1 MMLLLM
7 MRLCMCCCCCCL
19 WCACSLWCAVEFR
32 CVQLAAR
39 ILRTE
44 LYTERKCVWGCVEVM
59 PSASASASASASVKK
74 KAAAPVVVEVVPARK
89 APVWP
94 TQLDGLL
101 FTPPQPHK
109 VGGSASADAASNG
122 GGGGQAYLARA
133 VVQPVKASM
142 LLRVPAAQV
151 MRIAESRRNTVTV
164 YARVSQPVLR
174 FLIELD
180 ARAVDAAKSNVDA
193 WFAHS
198 ISAQLVEEYYHG
210 HTTADRQRGTMV
222 ARFVIEGRLPAALT
236 SAAPPPPLELKL
248 TLTGMLFRRQHFVC
262 VWKASS
268 ATAAHPVSI
277 QELDSRARGGGSMRG
292 FPLVP
297 MFIEDGEEE
306 EGCYSEEEGDEEE
319 EENEEEAEEEEEP
332 APSFEEYA
340 EIRAELVSCIEASEK
355 SAVARVHALRE
366 LQQSMESARI
376 DDMALYEDVRARL
389 QTLSHEGHESQ
400 EGRA

>member
-7 MRLCMCCCCCCL
+7 MRMWICCSFLVVCC
-19 WCACSLWCAVEFR
+19 EFR

-39 ILRTE
+39 ILRTA
-44 LYTERKCVWGCVEVM
+44 LYTESVFDM
-59 PSASASASASASVKK
+59 PATSASASASVPAKK
-74 KAAAPVVVEVVPARK
+74 KAAAPAVEVVPARK

-109 VGGSASADAASNG
+109 GGAASADAASNG

-133 VVQPVKASM
+133 VVQPGKASM

-277 QELDSRARGGGSMRG
+277 QELDSRARRGGSMRG

-319 EENEEEAEEEEEP
+319 EENEEEAEENEEEP

-389 QTLSHEGHESQ
+389 QTLSYEGHESQ